1 MIILNDNPENI
12 SVVSYMDREKL
23 LFKVG
28 KVRLKTPQM
37 RLKVNIWFLE
47 FYISGLSTDLR
58 KLVSFYF
65 GTLLGMML
73 KKGEF
78 GILK

>member
-65 GTLLGMML
+65 GTLLGVML